1 MANVWHVYE
10 GPHPT
15 RGGAQHVLAL
25 DDCIKKLG
33 LAKDH
38 HIVEERL
45 SGPFLTPRF
54 DSEDDKLIL
63 FKKPKH
69 VVIDVGEAEAQAHGW
84 EPGFYHLP
92 LSPAEAEARLRSD

>member
-1 MANVWHVYE
+1 MAKVWHVYE

-38 HIVEERL
+38 HIVE
-45 SGPFLTPRF
+45 
-54 DSEDDKLIL
+54 
-63 FKKPKH
+63 
-69 VVIDVGEAEAQAHGW
+69 
-84 EPGFYHLP
+84 
-92 LSPAEAEARLRSD
+92 